1 MGHPSDLP
9 HVQLVPRMSWVAGD
23 VAAHLGTQNLSRE
36 ALENCNQFSRL
47 RTHSLFLIVF
57 LFFFQTIIREDIT
70 PRKTPLKDPMGLR
83 ELTQPASPKHEGG
96 HSANAVWVTSSKSVP
111 KPETQK

>member
-1 MGHPSDLP
+1 M
-9 HVQLVPRMSWVAGD
+9 RWVVGD
-23 VAAHLGTQNLSRE
+23 VAAHLGTQNLSSE

-47 RTHSLFLIVF
+47 KTHSLFLIVF